1 MEEAT
6 YPITIYDEALE
17 FRESAL
23 LFDMLAVLGDL
34 SHELHTVAVLLDEF
48 LEGCGFYKCVSR
60 V

>member
-6 YPITIYDEALE
+6 YPIAVYDEVLE
-17 FRESAL
+17 FKESV
-23 LFDMLAVLGDL
+23 LFNMLAVLGDL
-34 SHELHTVAVLLDEF
+34 SHELHMVAVLLDEF

>member
-17 FRESAL
+17 FRESV
-23 LFDMLAVLGDL
+23 LFNMLAVPGDL
-34 SHELHTVAVLLDEF
+34 SHELHTVAILLNEF